1 MLRFN
6 KNLSITM
13 RFFGGGKVDPSLLI
27 PLKKNVDP
35 EIRDKI
41 HLEYME

>member
-6 KNLSITM
+6 KNFTHAL

-27 PLKKNVDP
+27 SIKNDVDP
-35 EIRDKI
+35 
-41 HLEYME
+41 